1 MWILQILLIAHCFLL
16 GFSVKQSEQKMMA
29 ASRLE
34 NVTQTI
40 ARILEG
46 YDIRLRPNFGG
57 SPLYVGMDL
66 TVASFDSI
74 SEVNMDYTITMY
86 LNQYWRDER
95 LAFNAYSLEG
105 DNFDDSEYMSIS
117 DEDEAKDTITL
128 SGDFAEKIW
137 VPDTFFANDKNSFL
151 HDVTERNK
159 LVRLSGDGSVT
170 YGMRFTTTL
179 ACMMDLHY
187 YPLDSQNCTVE
198 IESYGYTVSD
208 VVMYWRNTPIR
219 GVEDAELPQFT
230 IMGYE
235 TNDRKEKLA
244 TGIYQRLSLSF
255 KLQRNIGYFI
265 FQTYL
270 PSILIVMLS
279 WVSFWINHEATSA
292 RVALGI
298 TTVLT
303 MTTISTGVR
312 SSLPRISYVKAID
325 IYLVM
330 SFVFVF
336 AALLEYAAV
345 NYTYWG
351 KRAKKK
357 SKSKKGG
364 DKKLTSRTDSHQH
377 SHHSHHSHSSSNTHE
392 DIIELQDIR
401 MSPIA
406 SLRNRHYQSGATENL
421 DLAKF
426 PPSFRITRTYGG
438 TTTSAIRSGLRHRAA
453 KNSHRPKML
462 HALKRGA
469 SVLRASIPTIK
480 DVNIIDKY
488 SRVIFPVSFLAFNVG
503 YWVFYVFE

>member
-1 MWILQILLIAHCFLL
+1 
-16 GFSVKQSEQKMMA
+16 
-29 ASRLE
+29 
-34 NVTQTI
+34 
-40 ARILEG
+40 
-46 YDIRLRPNFGG
+46 
-57 SPLYVGMDL
+57 MDL
-66 TVASFDSI
+66 TIASFDAI
-74 SEVNMDYTITMY
+74 SEVNMDYTITLY
-86 LNQYWRDER
+86 LNQYWKDER
-95 LAFNAYSLEG
+95 LAFSN
-105 DNFDDSEYMSIS
+105 SEEIL
-117 DEDEAKDTITL
+117 TL

-159 LVRLSGDGSVT
+159 LVRLSGDGSIT

-198 IESYGYTVSD
+198 IESYGYTVMD
-208 VVMYWRNTPIR
+208 VVMYWKSTPVR
-219 GVEDAELPQFT
+219 GVEEAELPQFT
-230 IMGYE
+230 IIGWE
-235 TNDRKEKLA
+235 TNDRKERLA

-255 KLQRNIGYFI
+255 KLQRNIGYFV

-330 SFVFVF
+330 CFVFVF

-351 KRAKKK
+351 ARAKKK
-357 SKSKKGG
+357 SKKSK
-364 DKKLTSRTDSHQH
+364 TSEDIKTGAK
-377 SHHSHHSHSSSNTHE
+377 SNTDQQQQSYMTSE
-392 DIIELQDIR
+392 DIIELQDVR

-406 SLRNRHYQSGATENL
+406 SIRNRNNSSKPGNSCEV
-421 DLAKF
+421 DVSKF
-426 PPSFRITRTYGG
+426 PPSFRISRTTGYAYNCRM
-438 TTTSAIRSGLRHRAA
+438 TPGLRYRGNKA
-453 KNSHRPKML
+453 NSIHKPKML
-462 HALKRGA
+462 HAIKKGALVLKA
-469 SVLRASIPTIK
+469 SMPKIK

-488 SRVIFPVSFLAFNVG
+488 SRIVFPVAFLMFNLG
-503 YWVFYVFE
+503 YWLFYFLE